1 MLIHEGETR
10 TTATDLILASVL
22 AFVAGGVNSAGF
34 LSFGYLSA
42 NMTGNVSMISDH
54 ISTGAVDIALSFAAI
69 VLMFIAGAFAA
80 SCFIEYGKKKR
91 FSNTYALTLLVEVML
106 LMGCGLY
113 SAFFRASANATLVAG
128 LLSFTMGIQNAASTR
143 ISGSRIRTTHI
154 SGIATDIGV
163 GLSLILGG
171 VGADDRPQLI
181 DRLRLHLATI
191 LAFLIGG
198 IAGVLG
204 FMLAGGLAFCGFSLV
219 LMTLCAR
226 YVRRKSTN

>member
-1 MLIHEGETR
+1 MLIHEGDTR
-10 TTATDLILASVL
+10 TTAIDLMLASVL

-54 ISTGAVDIALSFAAI
+54 ISTGAMNIALTFAAI
-69 VLMFIAGAFAA
+69 VGMFICGAFAA
-80 SCFIEYGKKKR
+80 SLVIELGKR
-91 FSNTYALTLLVEVML
+91 RRLPNIYALTLLVEVVL
-106 LMGCGLY
+106 LMAVGLY
-113 SAFFRASANATLVAG
+113 AACVGATANVTLVAG

-143 ISGSRIRTTHI
+143 ISGSRVRTTHI

-163 GLSLILGG
+163 GLALILGS
-171 VGADDRPQLI
+171 VGTVDRHLLI
-181 DRLRLHLATI
+181 DRLKLHLATI

-204 FMLAGGLAFCGFSLV
+204 FKLAGGLAFCGFSLV
-219 LMTLCAR
+219 LMALCAR
-226 YVRRKSTN
+226 YLLRKSPD